1 MTLQN
6 FIYLVFAAVWLSGL
20 IWAGVIAFKSR
31 KGEAMSL
38 DNVHIPIDEDKV
50 LSIAQINN
58 RLEFAVLSNIGAK
71 YGYDPFF
78 ITENYFDDLYESLM

>member
-1 MTLQN
+1 
-6 FIYLVFAAVWLSGL
+6 
-20 IWAGVIAFKSR
+20 
-31 KGEAMSL
+31 MSL
-38 DNVHIPIDEDKV
+38 DNVHIPINEDKV

-78 ITENYFDDLYESLM
+78 ITENYFDDLYEACPTFSDLRELKDIIDRILEVEGIHE